1 MDRLD
6 VKILT
11 GLKKNGRASLSNL
24 ALDLKVTRATVGVRI
39 KNLVKIGEIVGFTV
53 LTKRDVTRNLVRG
66 LMMLEIEGNA
76 AQSVRQKLL
85 TFPQIEMVHTTNG
98 KWDLIVDLATDSL
111 EDLDQTLFKIR
122 KINGVKASET
132 SLLLSSKKP

>member
-11 GLKKNGRASLSNL
+11 GLKKNGRASLSNR